1 MRQVCHRVVM
11 DKSLRKSNVK
21 WFSDRQKPKH
31 KAARRTPMQL
41 VALRL
46 HDLAKIFRHRYGIE
60 LPDDDAGRED
70 LEIAVNHLANLA
82 RPRRHIANWIGLW
95 APWLT
100 AAEQSDLVGKALANP
115 QHYKADGLAWRL
127 SLKAEERRMLGI
139 TTIGAI
145 DENKAARA
153 KRRRTLERER
163 KAKQRRAKGA
173 KPRKVYEAQSISNA
187 MPWVSEGISRATWY
201 RRKQSGE
208 TARDKSG
215 DSISINS

>member
-1 MRQVCHRVVM
+1 MKQ
-11 DKSLRKSNVK
+11 SLRRANVK
-21 WFSDRQKPKH
+21 WFSDKQKPKH

-41 VALRL
+41 IALRL
-46 HDLAKIFRHRYGIE
+46 HDLAKVFRHRYGFT

-70 LEIAVNHLANLA
+70 LVIAINHLANLA

-100 AAEQSDLVGKALANP
+100 AAEQSDIVGAALANP

-127 SLKAEERRMLGI
+127 RLKAEERRMLGV

-153 KRRRTLERER
+153 KRRRNLDRER
-163 KAKQRRAKGA
+163 KAKARRAKGS
-173 KPRKVYEAQSISNA
+173 KPRTLYEAQSIAQA
-187 MPWVSEGISRATWY
+187 MPWVTEGVSRATWY
-201 RRKQSGE
+201 RRNTKRE
-208 TARDKSG
+208 TT
-215 DSISINS
+215 

>member
-1 MRQVCHRVVM
+1 ME
-11 DKSLRKSNVK
+11 KSLRRSNVK
-21 WFSDRQKPKH
+21 WFSDKQKPRH
-31 KAARRTPMQL
+31 KSGRRTPMQI

-46 HDLAKIFRHRYGIE
+46 HDLAKIFRHRYGIA

-82 RPRRHIANWIGLW
+82 RPRKHIANWIDLW

-100 AAEQSDLVGKALANP
+100 VAEQKGMVGEALANP

-127 SLKAEERRMLGI
+127 RLKAEERRMLGV

-153 KRRRTLERER
+153 KRRRMLDKHR
-163 KAKQRRAKGA
+163 KANARRAKGA
-173 KPRKVYEAQSISNA
+173 KPRKDYEAQSIEGT
-187 MPWVSEGISRATWY
+187 MPWIEEGISRRTWY
-201 RRKQSGE
+201 RRRASRG
-208 TARDKSG
+208 TADTSPATA
-215 DSISINS
+215 